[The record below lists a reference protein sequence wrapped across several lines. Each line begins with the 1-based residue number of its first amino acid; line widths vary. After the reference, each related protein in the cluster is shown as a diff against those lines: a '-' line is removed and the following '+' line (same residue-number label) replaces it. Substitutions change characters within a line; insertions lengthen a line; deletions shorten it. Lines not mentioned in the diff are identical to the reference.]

1 VVVESLEPSKTLMDQ
16 AYARI
21 LDTLC
26 NGVLEAGKRV
36 TQEEVASRL
45 NVSRQPVTQA
55 LAILKSQGFLAQ
67 EGRRGLTV
75 TAVQPD
81 FFEAIYQL
89 RSAVDPLAVR
99 LATPHMDVALAQA
112 GQLIIERGRAT
123 MQAGDSGAVL
133 QADMDFH
140 NFIYDL
146 SGNAL
151 VADTMRLHWLHF
163 RRGMRQILRFPG
175 MSVSVWREHERILD
189 AMRRGDADAA
199 ARLMHSHIV
208 DAYQRVVGAGNMQ
221 PDEVP
226 GG

>member
-1 VVVESLEPSKTLMDQ
+1 MESLEPSKTLVDQ
-16 AYARI
+16 AYERI

-26 NGVLEAGKRV
+26 NGVLKAGKRV

-45 NVSRQPVTQA
+45 NVSRQPVTHA

-99 LATPHMDVALAQA
+99 LATPRMDAALAQA
-112 GQLIIERGRAT
+112 GRLIIERGRAT
-123 MQAGDSGAVL
+123 MQAGDSRAVL

-163 RRGMRQILRFPG
+163 RRGMRQILRSPG

-189 AMRRGDADAA
+189 EMRRGDADAA
-199 ARLMHSHIV
+199 AGLMHSHIV